1 MATGTRQEFFHSV
14 GTFTWVRLR
23 FKRWA
28 RIVDSWLAQVLS
40 AFGLIPSGPAAL
52 PWWSL
57 SSCLLTFPVVKASG
71 HIEGGG
77 MDPESSQGRERK
89 RGGGYQGFWRP
100 GGAQLR
106 AVNDGY

>member
-1 MATGTRQEFFHSV
+1 MATGTRQEVFHSV
-14 GTFTWVRLR
+14 GTFTWIRLR
-23 FKRWA
+23 LKRWA

-71 HIEGGG
+71 RIEGGG
-77 MDPESSQGRERK
+77 NGSRELTGEGEEAGRRVSGFLEA
-89 RGGGYQGFWRP
+89 RGGHSSG
-100 GGAQLR
+100 L
-106 AVNDGY
+106 